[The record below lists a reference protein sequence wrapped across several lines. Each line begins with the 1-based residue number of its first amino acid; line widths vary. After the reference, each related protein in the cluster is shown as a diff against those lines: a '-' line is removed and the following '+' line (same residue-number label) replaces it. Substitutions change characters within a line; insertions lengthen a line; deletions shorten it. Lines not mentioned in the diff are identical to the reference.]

1 MQQQERDELSVILS
15 IGLARMRGPELG
27 DSVLSASP
35 GCLLSRNDA
44 RKGLQFIIEP
54 SVILRILHF
63 YLGVSPTSCHT
74 LKGVAISL
82 TF

>member
-27 DSVLSASP
+27 DSVYSASP
-35 GCLLSRNDA
+35 GCLLCRNDA
-44 RKGLQFIIEP
+44 GRGLQFIIEP
-54 SVILRILHF
+54 LVILQILRF
-63 YLGVSPTSCHT
+63 YLDVSPSSCHT
-74 LKGVAISL
+74 LKGVAIFL